1 MHTGERQ
8 VSKIR
13 LAYLRAMLNQDIG
26 VFDTEASTAEVIA
39 SITNDIIVIQ
49 DAISE
54 KVGNTMHFMAR
65 FIVGFAMGF
74 SNVWQVS
81 LVTLS
86 VVPLIAITA
95 GTYVYFETSLIAR
108 VRKSYVKA
116 GEIAEEVIG
125 NVRTVQAF
133 VGEEKAV
140 KSYKTA
146 LFKTYKYGKKA
157 GLTRGLGIGTTYFAL
172 FSSWALV
179 LWYNSVVIH
188 KGISNGGEAFST
200 MVVVVISGL
209 AIGQA
214 APSISTFMRARTVAY
229 PMFEMIKRQAV
240 VKASSNTG
248 KTLPS
253 VDGRIQF
260 CNVSFSYPSRPF
272 ALVLDEFDLDI
283 PPGKITALVGES
295 GSGKSTVISLVERFY
310 ETLSGTILLDG
321 CNIKDLELKWLR
333 QQMGLVSQEPVLF
346 GTSILENILYG
357 KFDATNDEIT
367 NALKLSG
374 ALAFIDNLPDR
385 YETQVGERGIQLSGG
400 QKQRIAISRAILK
413 NPAILLLDE
422 ATSALDA
429 ESEKSLQEALDRIMV
444 GRTTVLVAHRLST
457 VKNADIIAVVK
468 GGKIVETGT
477 HEELITDHQGAY
489 FSLANLQVQQPFHL
503 ENANANAERTL
514 SMRSSTELSR
524 RWSSL
529 GRSFRSEMDS
539 ISHYDSDVDDLPK
552 VRPVSLRRLYSMA
565 RPDWIFG
572 LFGTISAFVVGV
584 QIPLFGLGVTQALV
598 AYYMDWETTKREI
611 RKLVI
616 LFCCAAVLSI
626 FSHSAEHLSFGVLGQ
641 RLTLRVRERMFAV
654 MLRNEIG
661 WFDDM
666 RNTCSMLSSRL
677 ETDATLLQTIV
688 VDRSLILIQ
697 SIGMIVSSVAIA
709 FVLNWRITLVVLATY
724 PLMITAQISEALFLR
739 GFGLNLSKVYLKA
752 NTLAAEAASN
762 IRTVAAFC
770 LEDKI
775 VELYGRELKEP
786 SKSSFRRGQIAGIF
800 CGLFQCC
807 LYCSYGL
814 ALWYGSVL
822 MGRGLATFESVI
834 KSFIVLIMAAAV
846 VGEVV
851 GLAPDIMKGNQ
862 MASSVFEVIDR
873 KTEVDGDIGEDVGT
887 VTGTI
892 ELQRV
897 EFHYPSR
904 PDILVFR
911 DFDLR
916 IKAGKSMALVGTSGS
931 GKSTVL
937 SLILRFYDPIAG
949 KVMIDGKDIKKLRLK
964 SIRKHI
970 GLVQQE
976 PALFATT
983 IYENIAYG
991 KDGATEVEV
1000 VEAAKLA
1007 NAHSFISALP
1017 DGYST
1022 EVGDRGVQLSGG
1034 QKQRV
1039 AIARAIIRNPAILL
1053 LDEAT
1058 SALDLEAERMV
1069 QQALVT
1075 VMKDRTTIVVAH
1087 RLSTIQNA
1095 DIISVLQEGKIIEQG
1110 NHSSL
1115 LEKENGAYC
1124 NLISLQQQ

>member
-1 MHTGERQ
+1 MVNGSMFTLECLSITLCSSQ
-8 VSKIR
+8 DWQPILASKKSFAEGLQEDTTKGAR
-13 LAYLRAMLNQDIG
+13 LSTTM
-26 VFDTEASTAEVIA
+26 ASTIPPSSTHLLLLYPPSLSFIGIVPPPLFIA
-39 SITNDIIVIQ
+39 RM
-49 DAISE
+49 
-54 KVGNTMHFMAR
+54 VGNTLHFMAR

-74 SNVWQVS
+74 SRVWQIS

-86 VVPLIAITA
+86 VVPLLAITG
-95 GTYVYFETSLIAR
+95 GTYIYFATSLIAR

-116 GEIAEEVIG
+116 GEICEEVIG

-140 KSYKTA
+140 KSYKNA
-146 LFKTYKYGKKA
+146 LLKTYKYGKKA
-157 GLTRGLGIGTTYFAL
+157 ALTKGLGIGSTYFTL
-172 FSSWALV
+172 FSSWAVV
-179 LWYNSVVIH
+179 LWYNSVAIH
-188 KGISNGGEAFST
+188 KGISTGGEAFAT
-200 MVVVVISGL
+200 MVVVVVAGL
-209 AIGQA
+209 AVGQA
-214 APSISTFMRARTVAY
+214 APSVSTFIRARTVAY
-229 PMFEMIKRQAV
+229 PIFEMIKRQAV

-253 VDGRIQF
+253 VDGHIQF

-272 ALVLDEFDLDI
+272 ALVLDEFNLDI
-283 PPGKITALVGES
+283 PSGKITALIGES
-295 GSGKSTVISLVERFY
+295 GSGKSTVISLIERFY

-333 QQMGLVSQEPVLF
+333 QQIGLVSQEPVLF
-346 GTSILENILYG
+346 ATSILENILYG
-357 KFDATNDEIT
+357 KFDATNDEVT

-385 YETQVGERGIQLSGG
+385 YETQVGVRGIQLSGG
-400 QKQRIAISRAILK
+400 QKQRIAISRAILR

-429 ESEKSLQEALDRIMV
+429 ESEKSLQEALDRVMV

-468 GGKIVETGT
+468 RGKIVETGT
-477 HEELITDHQGAY
+477 HEGLIADPQGAY
-489 FSLANLQVQQPFHL
+489 FSLANLQVEQPFHL
-503 ENANANAERTL
+503 ENNVDAERTP
-514 SMRSSTELSR
+514 SMRSSMELSR
-524 RWSSL
+524 RWTSL
-529 GRSFRSEMDS
+529 GGSFRSEMDS
-539 ISHYDSDVDDLPK
+539 VSHYDPDVDGLPK
-552 VRPVSLRRLYSMA
+552 VSSVSLRRLYSMA
-565 RPDWIFG
+565 GRDWIFG
-572 LFGTISAFVVGV
+572 LLGTISAFVVGV
-584 QIPLFGLGVTQALV
+584 QIPLFGLGITQALV

-611 RKLVI
+611 RKLEI
-616 LFCCAAVLSI
+616 LFGCAAVLSL
-626 FSHSAEHLSFGVLGQ
+626 FSHSGEQLSFGVLGQ
-641 RLTLRVRERMFAV
+641 RLTLRVRERMLAA

-666 RNTCSMLSSRL
+666 RNSCAMLSSRL

-688 VDRSLILIQ
+688 VDRSSILIQ
-697 SIGMIVSSVAIA
+697 SIGMIVSSAAIA
-709 FVLNWRITLVVLATY
+709 FVLNWRITLVMLATY
-724 PLMITAQISEALFLR
+724 PLMITGHISEALFLR
-739 GFGLNLSKVYLKA
+739 GYGLNLSKVYLKA

-775 VELYGRELKEP
+775 VELYDRELEEP

-834 KSFIVLIMAAAV
+834 KSFIVLIITAAV
-846 VGEVV
+846 VGDTV

-873 KTEVDGDIGEDVGT
+873 KTEVDGDVGEDVGT

-892 ELQRV
+892 ELRRI

-937 SLILRFYDPIAG
+937 SLILRFYDPVAG
-949 KVMIDGKDIKKLRLK
+949 KVMIDGMTSSSCNKFYW
-964 SIRKHI
+964 H
-970 GLVQQE
+970 
-976 PALFATT
+976 ALFLTT
-983 IYENIAYG
+983 LEQ
-991 KDGATEVEV
+991 
-1000 VEAAKLA
+1000 
-1007 NAHSFISALP
+1007 
-1017 DGYST
+1017 
-1022 EVGDRGVQLSGG
+1022 RQL
-1034 QKQRV
+1034 
-1039 AIARAIIRNPAILL
+1039 L
-1053 LDEAT
+1053 
-1058 SALDLEAERMV
+1058 MV
-1069 QQALVT
+1069 
-1075 VMKDRTTIVVAH
+1075 
-1087 RLSTIQNA
+1087 
-1095 DIISVLQEGKIIEQG
+1095 
-1110 NHSSL
+1110 
-1115 LEKENGAYC
+1115 
-1124 NLISLQQQ
+1124 